1 MPSLTDRGKRVGI
14 AFLGCGYAADFYGPT
29 LPNYPE
35 IELLGAYDPASD
47 RTKSFA
53 AEYGGRVFG
62 SMEEVL
68 ADPGVEIVVNL
79 TPTTEHYFVNKAA
92 LSAGKHVYCEK
103 PMTTSMAQAREL
115 AALAAAR
122 GLHLCSAPATVFSRS
137 AQTLLRAVHDGA
149 AGTPRLA
156 YASLDMGPLAFM
168 AYRDW
173 RSTRGVPWPYR
184 EEVGNGCVLEHAGYL
199 LTWLTAMFGPVVGM
213 SAQTVT
219 PFADQWE
226 GVVDDVAPETS
237 FGALRFADGTVC
249 RLTIGWAAPADKSL
263 LVVGDQ
269 GVLSVD
275 DVWQASSPVMLR
287 RRVHTSGRDTG
298 YLAEPEQLPF
308 VLPPLAHGYDDEAH
322 DLTVA
327 AGIADLAR
335 AVRSGGRPLLGA
347 EYSLHI
353 LDVSL
358 RLAAARSTEEYLD
371 VPAPS
376 ATRLWG
382 DRYRQPAE
390 TTVPA

>member
-1 MPSLTDRGKRVGI
+1 MPTSMGGGKRVGV

-35 IELLGAYDPASD
+35 ISLIGAYDPEEERAK
-47 RTKSFA
+47 TFV
-53 AEYGGRVFG
+53 AEYGGRLFG

-68 ADPGVEIVVNL
+68 ADPEVRIVVNL
-79 TPTTEHYFVNKAA
+79 TPTARHYTVNRAA

-103 PMTTSMAQAREL
+103 PMTTNMAEAREL
-115 AALAAAR
+115 ASLAAQR
-122 GLHLCSAPATVFSRS
+122 GLLLCSAPATVFSRS
-137 AQTLLRAVHDGA
+137 AQTLVRAVHDGVV
-149 AGTPRLA
+149 GTPRLA

-173 RSTRGVPWPYR
+173 RSKRGVPWPYR
-184 EEVGNGCVLEHAGYL
+184 EEVANGCVLEHAGYL
-199 LTWLTAMFGPVVGM
+199 LTWLTAMFGPVVRVSGH
-213 SAQTVT
+213 TVT

-226 GVVDDVAPETS
+226 GVVADVAPETS

-263 LVVGDQ
+263 LVVGDE

-275 DVWQASSPVMLR
+275 DVWQASSPVTLR
-287 RRVHTSGRDTG
+287 RRVRTTGRDTG
-298 YLAEPEQLPF
+298 YLAEPERLPF
-308 VLPPLAHGYDDEAH
+308 VLPPLEHGYDDEAH
-322 DLTVA
+322 DLTVG

-335 AVRSGGRPLLGA
+335 AVLTGDRPLLGA
-347 EYSLHI
+347 EFSLHI

-358 RLAAARSTEEYLD
+358 RFATAATADEHID

-382 DRYRQPAE
+382 DRYRHPAE
-390 TTVPA
+390 FSALA